1 MAMGRPKGGSGPGSI
16 GKKRARKEGEGE
28 GGAKKKK
35 RRIRGGS
42 GAKKR
47 KTAAA
52 ASNQVGDGGEKKPG
66 GGSGKKKREKKKSKG
81 SDSSSSSS
89 SSDDDDDEEKEGKD
103 AMDVEG
109 EGEEGAAV
117 AKGSIVKGIL
127 EKFNSEDTKEL
138 LEGLHLLEDAAKL
151 ALKEGKVGCPPPSD
165 HPPPPSIL
173 FALLFS
179 LFLFSLL

>member
-52 ASNQVGDGGEKKPG
+52 ASNHVGDGGEKKPG
-66 GGSGKKKREKKKSKG
+66 DSGGKKKREKKKSKE

-89 SSDDDDDEEKEGKD
+89 SSDVDDDEEKEGKD

-109 EGEEGAAV
+109 EGAGAAV

-165 HPPPPSIL
+165 PPPPLSIL